1 MKKLIV
7 MDPVRICGLDLT
19 SGTSDEKRECMGYDR
34 LNHNKE
40 HTPSSEAMT
49 AALSCHF
56 LDEHPIF
63 PRHTPPSMH
72 LDLAPVIF
80 VCGSTTTSSRLT
92 RPPSN
97 NICWWLPCGVVALTL
112 PAITCCGGFCLI
124 SISNGWL
131 VPSKHTALLI
141 FWSLTLRGA
150 CSSGRDQ
157 SVLIMSVR
165 NSDAGSACLKFPL
178 HIFSPFKQKCSCNW
192 TPVTKTESGTSAS
205 LTGKSKITHNLGF
218 FCMTFSP

>member
-7 MDPVRICGLDLT
+7 MDPVWICGSDLT
-19 SGTSDEKRECMGYDR
+19 SGTLDEKRECMGYDR

-49 AALSCHF
+49 AALSCCF

-97 NICWWLPCGVVALTL
+97 NI
-112 PAITCCGGFCLI
+112 
-124 SISNGWL
+124 
-131 VPSKHTALLI
+131 
-141 FWSLTLRGA
+141 R
-150 CSSGRDQ
+150 
-157 SVLIMSVR
+157 
-165 NSDAGSACLKFPL
+165 
-178 HIFSPFKQKCSCNW
+178 
-192 TPVTKTESGTSAS
+192 
-205 LTGKSKITHNLGF
+205 
-218 FCMTFSP
+218 